1 MLELKGHGCPPGSP
15 GEPPPVRPMPANNPS
30 IPHAPS
36 DTDMTIYLQG
46 RPLVKRL
53 DSGDL
58 VEPDPGNDIEV
69 CKAVLTA
76 ARTSEPVATAD
87 RKSTRLNSSH
97 SGESR
102 MPSSA

>member
-15 GEPPPVRPMPANNPS
+15 GEPPPARPMPANNPS

-36 DTDMTIYLQG
+36 ETEMTIYLQG

-58 VEPDPGNDIEV
+58 VEPDPGYDIEV

-76 ARTSEPVATAD
+76 ARTSKPVATTVLVETDLNDAVE
-87 RKSTRLNSSH
+87 TLRLL
-97 SGESR
+97 GVT
-102 MPSSA
+102 